1 MQDRY
6 AGDIGDYGK
15 FGLLKELQKQ
25 GFSIDVNWYKTE
37 TSASEKREDG
47 RYDIPES
54 VAFCDPTLATKLM
67 DVHKQE
73 QCRSIAALQAANLI
87 EGARYFDECVSHQN
101 RGEWHQR
108 ALKTLSEADLVF
120 LDPDNGMIVPSVKDG
135 NPKTVKYVFYEEVR
149 DYLNRGQSI
158 LVYNHRCRIKEPLYF
173 EKLFQRFA
181 EKTDIPRNRIQAITF
196 PRFSVRDYLA
206 ISADEEHQARIQTAF
221 QNMLNG
227 PWGEDG
233 AGLCRESRL

>member
-25 GFSIDVNWYKTE
+25 GFSIGVNWYKTE
-37 TSASEKREDG
+37 TSALEKREDG
-47 RYDIPES
+47 RYNIPES
-54 VAFCDPTLATKLM
+54 MAFCDPTLAAKLM
-67 DVHKQE
+67 DIHKQE
-73 QCRSIAALQAANLI
+73 HHRSISALQAENLI
-87 EGARYFDECVSHQN
+87 EGARYFDECVSHQKRN
-101 RGEWHQR
+101 EWHQR
-108 ALKTLSEADLVF
+108 ALKALSGADLIF

-135 NPKTVKYVFYEEVR
+135 NPKIVKYVLYEEVR
-149 DYLNRGQSI
+149 DYLNQEQSI

-173 EKLFQRFA
+173 GKLFQRFA
-181 EKTDIPRNRIQAITF
+181 EKTGIPKDRIQTVTF

-206 ISADEEHQARIQTAF
+206 ISANGEHHVRIQTAF

-227 PWGEDG
+227 PWGEHG
-233 AGLCRESRL
+233 AGICRESRL